1 MNQAPE
7 LRSAVI
13 LLDKDSVLLAKHK
26 KGGWEYWVLPGGH
39 VEEGESPEA
48 AAKREMRE
56 ETGLEVEITGL
67 LFVSETLLQEKDRV
81 KRHVVNLI
89 YGCRKTGGHLS
100 KREDFGVLVGL
111 EFHKISDLPRMTL
124 YPMLA
129 QEIKR
134 AAEGRLTGKPE
145 YLGVR

>member
-1 MNQAPE
+1 MTPTPE

-13 LLDKDSVLLAKHK
+13 LLDGDSVLLAKHK

-39 VEEGESPEA
+39 VEEGESPDA
-48 AAKREMRE
+48 AAKREMKE
-56 ETGLEVEITGL
+56 ETGLDVEITGL
-67 LFVSETLLQEKDRV
+67 LFVCESIMQEQDKV
-81 KRHVVNLI
+81 TRHVVNLV
-89 YGCRKTGGHLS
+89 YGCRKTGGTLAQG
-100 KREDFGVLVGL
+100 EDFGVLVGL
-111 EFHKISDLPRMTL
+111 EFKKVSELKKITL

-134 AAEGRLTGKPE
+134 AAEGRLNPGPE